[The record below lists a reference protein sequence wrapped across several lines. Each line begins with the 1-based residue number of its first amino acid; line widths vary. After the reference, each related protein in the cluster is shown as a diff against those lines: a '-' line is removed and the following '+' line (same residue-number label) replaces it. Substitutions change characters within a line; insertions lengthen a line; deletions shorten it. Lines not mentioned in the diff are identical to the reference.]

1 MNYTQKTLSL
11 IFGIILLLAAFYLV
25 VYLPQSRELARL
37 RGEARSFQTRIEEI
51 HQKKARL
58 PQVMKEIADYEEKIR
73 RLDEQYPRTIDPI
86 YRDIDRVAETTGLK
100 ISKMVTSD
108 KPVRDQA
115 LTVKENDISVEARG
129 SVRVLGEFLHGIAAL
144 PVTLSVS
151 ALKISREET
160 QPATDKVS
168 DLKAE
173 IRITAFLSRAGDQPS
188 GKGSKP

>member
-11 IFGIILLLAAFYLV
+11 IGGIILLLAAFYLA

-37 RGEARSFQTRIEEI
+37 RGEARSCQAKIEEI

-58 PQVMKEIADYEEKIR
+58 PQVMKEIADYEEKLR

-86 YRDIDRVAETTGLK
+86 YRDIDRVAQTTGLK
-100 ISKMVTSD
+100 IFKMVTED

-160 QPATDKVS
+160 QLATDKVS

-173 IRITAFLSRAGDQPS
+173 MRITAFLSRAGASPS

>member
-11 IFGIILLLAAFYLV
+11 LGGIILLLAAFYLV

-37 RGEARSFQTRIEEI
+37 REEARSFQAKIEEI
-51 HQKKARL
+51 NQKKARL
-58 PQVMKEIADYEEKIR
+58 PQVMKEIANYEEKIR

-86 YRDIDRVAETTGLK
+86 YRDIDRVAEATGLK
-100 ISKMVTSD
+100 ISKMVTED
-108 KPVRDQA
+108 KPVRDPA

-144 PVTLSVS
+144 PVTLSLS

-160 QPATDKVS
+160 QPATDKVP

-173 IRITAFLSRAGDQPS
+173 IRITAFLSRAGASPG
-188 GKGSKP
+188 GKGGKQ